1 MLRTENYSQEILQ
14 DDILRFFFI
23 VGFAVVR
30 LFLLLGVV
38 MGQNLY
44 SLIFT

>member
-1 MLRTENYSQEILQ
+1 MGNVILQ
-14 DDILRFFFI
+14 DDFLRFFFI

-30 LFLLLGVV
+30 LFLFLGVV